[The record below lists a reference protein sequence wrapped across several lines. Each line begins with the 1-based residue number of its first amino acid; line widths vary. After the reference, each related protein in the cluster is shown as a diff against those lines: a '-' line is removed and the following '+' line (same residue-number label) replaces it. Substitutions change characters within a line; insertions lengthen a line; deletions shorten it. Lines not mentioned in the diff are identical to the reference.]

1 MTQVS
6 ARLPDEVVRHVD
18 LAARR
23 LKRSRAE
30 VIRQALEYYLDDQ
43 EALTLGLER
52 LQHPA
57 NQVLEW
63 DEVRRGLLGEDL
75 GKRAQ
80 SARPRP
86 EG

>member
-6 ARLPDEVVRHVD
+6 ARLLDEVVRHVD

-43 EALTLGLER
+43 EDPTLGLER

-63 DEVRRGLLGEDL
+63 DEVRHGLLGEDL

>member
-1 MTQVS
+1 MTKVS
-6 ARLPDEVVRHVD
+6 ARLPDELVRQVD

-30 VIRQALEYYLDDQ
+30 VIQQALEYYLEDQDD
-43 EALTLGLER
+43 LTLGLER
-52 LQHPA
+52 LQDPA
-57 NQVLEW
+57 DQVLEW
-63 DEVRRGLLGEDL
+63 DEVRRGLLGEGL